1 MIAEQSQY
9 VFFVTRSLDDRK
21 MGSLETIFQN
31 ESEEIVERS
40 STGVCRN
47 DRSSLQQRNR
57 WNTERSQT
65 RITRENGSFVKVH
78 QKS

>member
-1 MIAEQSQY
+1 MRSVNACKTGSYTDLNKGSLEIIAEQSHHA
-9 VFFVTRSLDDRK
+9 FFVTRSLDDRK

-47 DRSSLQQRNR
+47 DRSSLQQ
-57 WNTERSQT
+57 
-65 RITRENGSFVKVH
+65 
-78 QKS
+78 